1 MDRGNSTPYEENSAS
16 PAQPASFSASPA
28 LPALPFGDNSASPA
42 LPSGGSYVTMAAECE
57 GKGGKNMSIDKEKV
71 NARNYR
77 WREKA
82 YSQKAVSFRIDSGV
96 PDALDKMKETTGQS
110 ISNYI
115 IMATT
120 RQLIADG
127 YLQQS
132 TQSNE
137 PEE

>member
-1 MDRGNSTPYEENSAS
+1 MNKEKSIAPPSALPFGENSAS
-16 PAQPASFSASPA
+16 HS
-28 LPALPFGDNSASPA
+28 ALPF
-42 LPSGGSYVTMAAECE
+42 SGSCVTMAAECE
-57 GKGGKNMSIDKEKV
+57 GKGGKNMSIDKEKL

-127 YLQQS
+127 YLS
-132 TQSNE
+132 PSDET
-137 PEE
+137 EE

>member
-1 MDRGNSTPYEENSAS
+1 MDKENSIMGPS
-16 PAQPASFSASPA
+16 LYKENPALPFGGDSA
-28 LPALPFGDNSASPA
+28 LPALPFG
-42 LPSGGSYVTMAAECE
+42 GSCVTMAAECE
-57 GKGGKNMSIDKEKV
+57 GKGGKNMSIDKEKL

-127 YLQQS
+127 YLS
-132 TQSNE
+132 PSDET
-137 PEE
+137 EE